1 MKRARRY
8 SQAHDS
14 RCSKL
19 SESISDLRS
28 LPRDAAYAELTSQV
42 ELVLEGVDDQI
53 AGMATVSALLH
64 GALGFL
70 WTGFYRVVKT
80 DELLRIGPYQGSLG
94 CLEIQFGKGVCGKAA
109 AERQTIIVEDVSQFP
124 DHITCDA
131 RSRSE
136 IVVPVF
142 GRSGDLMAVLDI
154 DSAELGAFSEADQ
167 AGLEEMVQWFRT
179 AA

>member
-1 MKRARRY
+1 LA
-8 SQAHDS
+8 
-14 RCSKL
+14 
-19 SESISDLRS
+19 EIISDLRE
-28 LPRDAAYAELTSQV
+28 LPRLDAYAELISQV
-42 ELVLEGVDDQI
+42 RSVLEGVDDPI

-70 WTGFYRVVKT
+70 WTGFYRVVKK
-80 DELLRIGPYQGSLG
+80 DELLRVGPYQGSLG

-109 AERQTIIVEDVSQFP
+109 AERTTIIVDDVNDFP

-142 GRSGDLMAVLDI
+142 GRSGDLVAVLDI
-154 DSAELGAFSEADQ
+154 DSDELGAFSEADRL
-167 AGLEEMVQWFRT
+167 GLEEMVQWFRST
-179 AA
+179 A

>member
-1 MKRARRY
+1 M
-8 SQAHDS
+8 
-14 RCSKL
+14 
-19 SESISDLRS
+19 
-28 LPRDAAYAELTSQV
+28 
-42 ELVLEGVDDQI
+42 LEGVDDPI

-70 WTGFYRVVKT
+70 WTGFYRVIKN
-80 DELLRIGPYQGSLG
+80 DELLRIGPYQGNLG
-94 CLEIQFGKGVCGKAA
+94 CLEIQFGKGVCGRAA
-109 AERQTIIVEDVSQFP
+109 AERTTIIVDDVSEFP

-142 GRSGDLMAVLDI
+142 GRFDELIAVLDI
-154 DSAELGAFSEADQ
+154 DSDELGAFSEADRL
-167 AGLEEMVQWFRT
+167 GLEEMVQWFRS